1 VSKTYDVVVIGAGP
15 SGSVAA
21 RLAADQGFKTLLIE
35 KRQEIG
41 TPVRCAETI
50 GAISTKRFIQID
62 PKWVNAEIDLFR
74 IVNSKGMSARL
85 PPTEKTIIVN
95 RKVFDFE
102 LAVLA
107 ARAGASIRSQGVIVK
122 SRGGTETIRS
132 RLVVAADG
140 VESQI
145 GRFAGLK
152 TVPARQDYY
161 IAFEYLAGGLERK
174 INPLECEYHLD
185 HSLAPG
191 GYLWIFPKGKDI
203 ANIGIVIPSNLTSK
217 YNPCNSLNCFIQKKF
232 PRVEKLAVIA
242 GGIPVS
248 GALETMVTNGLVLV
262 GDAAHQ
268 ADPLMGG
275 GINLGMIGASLAMQA
290 AIPALLAGDVSAV
303 KLHAY
308 DVLWHQQFGKMH
320 KTLKNIRNILANLNQ
335 ERLDA
340 LVQYASE
347 LPVEKLSL
355 SQLILRILVKNP
367 SLLLETRH
375 LISSGLLK

>member
-1 VSKTYDVVVIGAGP
+1 
-15 SGSVAA
+15 
-21 RLAADQGFKTLLIE
+21 LIE
-35 KRQEIG
+35 
-41 TPVRCAETI
+41 
-50 GAISTKRFIQID
+50 
-62 PKWVNAEIDLFR
+62 
-74 IVNSKGMSARL
+74 
-85 PPTEKTIIVN
+85 EK
-95 RKVFDFE
+95 KV
-102 LAVLA
+102 
-107 ARAGASIRSQGVIVK
+107 QGVIVK

-145 GRFAGLK
+145 GRFAGFK

-203 ANIGIVIPSNLTSK
+203 ANIGIVIPSILTSK
-217 YNPCNSLNCFIQKKF
+217 YNPCSSLNCFIQKKF